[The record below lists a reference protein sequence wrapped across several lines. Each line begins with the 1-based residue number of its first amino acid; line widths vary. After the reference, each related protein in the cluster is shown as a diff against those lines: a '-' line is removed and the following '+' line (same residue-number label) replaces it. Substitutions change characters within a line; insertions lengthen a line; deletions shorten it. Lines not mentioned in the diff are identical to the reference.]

1 MSGSIQRAAIILMG
15 AGALAACSGESEP
28 SEAPAASSTES
39 AQPAS
44 TQVMAAAEAPGKL
57 QFLQCAACHAVEAD
71 AAPKVGPNLHCVIGR
86 KAAALEDFNYSAS
99 FKQAA
104 ASGLVWEREQLSEF
118 IEKPMS
124 VVPGNSMAF
133 GGVADAKNR
142 EAIMDYLAATCG
154 SDDG

>member
-1 MSGSIQRAAIILMG
+1 MSGSIQRAAMILVG
-15 AGALAACSGESEP
+15 AGALAACSGERET
-28 SEAPAASSTES
+28 SEAQASSPTEGAETAP
-39 AQPAS
+39 AQ
-44 TQVMAAAEAPGKL
+44 VVAAAEAPGKI

-86 KAAALEDFNYSAS
+86 KAAALEDFNYSTS

-104 ASGLVWEREQLSEF
+104 ASGLVWEREQLLEF
-118 IEKPMS
+118 LEKPMS

-142 EAIMDYLAATCG
+142 EAILDYLAATCG